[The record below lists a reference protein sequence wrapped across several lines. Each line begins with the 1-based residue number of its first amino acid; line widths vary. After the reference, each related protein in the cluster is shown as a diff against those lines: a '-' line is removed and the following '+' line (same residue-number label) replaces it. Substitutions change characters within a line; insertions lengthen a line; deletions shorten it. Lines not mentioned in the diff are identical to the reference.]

1 MLWRQVRLV
10 FILQHND
17 NNFLFYNHGYFTY
30 RTRGHR
36 SAQP

>member
-17 NNFLFYNHGYFTY
+17 NNFLVTFFSDRYLKMT
-30 RTRGHR
+30 
-36 SAQP
+36 